1 MGVVV
6 LLLLLSFGT
15 HLVYSGNHI
24 LHYYFTAVVSD
35 VTHGLPQ
42 YSVVGYVDN
51 LFFGRYS
58 SDTRHPELLIPSLK
72 GLNDLIKELTIN
84 AHDKENADIIMM
96 KLIMS
101 SLNKTGD
108 GAFHV
113 FQIKYSCELREDGGI
128 HGNEDFAFD
137 AKEFM
142 TFDTE
147 NPQYLPLVQE
157 ALIVTQ
163 KWNGIFAK
171 LKTVYMENVC
181 ISHLKFYLS
190 HLKKDLEKKVS
201 PKVKVSSSE
210 SESGIKLHCRVYG
223 FYPRDVEVKW
233 IKNGRDEIYSEESAE
248 ILPNPDGTYQ
258 IRVSV
263 EVTPEEGATY
273 SCHVDHSSLENP
285 LVTPFE
291 ANNGKLLY
299 ILIAVGVT
307 IILFAVVLGVFIYR
321 KKSGIKWSRTA
332 GEEERTNGHGPS
344 CNRWR
349 CCPRD
354 KRRMGIV
361 VFLLL
366 SCGAHLASCGSH
378 IFQYSTTLV
387 SDPKQGLSKYSV
399 VAYLDN
405 LMLGTYNSDKLGP
418 EPLTPSHSSFELYDD
433 IEELTKIIYLKESLD
448 KMMMKLIT
456 SSLNKTGVEDFHVMQ
471 IKNGCELSEDG
482 SIRGNEE
489 LAFDAKD
496 YITFDTANPEYIPVV
511 PGALIAVQKRKEL
524 YSKLQR
530 TYVENVC
537 ISQLKLHLP
546 YLKNVLEKKVP
557 PKVKIS
563 SSESESGTKL
573 HCWVYGFYPRDV
585 EVKWIKNGRDEIY
598 SEESA
603 EILPNPDGT
612 YQIRVSVEVTPEE
625 GATYSC
631 HVDHSSLEN
640 PLVVPFETN
649 NDGKL
654 LYILIAVSVTVVLFV
669 FLGIFRYRKRSDH
682 QPVTTEE
689 RERD

>member
-1 MGVVV
+1 
-6 LLLLLSFGT
+6 
-15 HLVYSGNHI
+15 NHI

-321 KKSGIKWSRTA
+321 KKSVKTYQFTIIISSAKSKLILNYLPPISKIESMNLWIGSAVSPTTK
-332 GEEERTNGHGPS
+332 PS
-344 CNRWR
+344 WR
-349 CCPRD
+349 PSIIP
-354 KRRMGIV
+354 KPTLVKSFPLSMKK
-361 VFLLL
+361 VFLPPHPPP
-366 SCGAHLASCGSH
+366 SPPQPH
-378 IFQYSTTLV
+378 
-387 SDPKQGLSKYSV
+387 SK
-399 VAYLDN
+399 
-405 LMLGTYNSDKLGP
+405 
-418 EPLTPSHSSFELYDD
+418 EH
-433 IEELTKIIYLKESLD
+433 
-448 KMMMKLIT
+448 
-456 SSLNKTGVEDFHVMQ
+456 
-471 IKNGCELSEDG
+471 
-482 SIRGNEE
+482 
-489 LAFDAKD
+489 
-496 YITFDTANPEYIPVV
+496 
-511 PGALIAVQKRKEL
+511 
-524 YSKLQR
+524 
-530 TYVENVC
+530 
-537 ISQLKLHLP
+537 
-546 YLKNVLEKKVP
+546 
-557 PKVKIS
+557 
-563 SSESESGTKL
+563 
-573 HCWVYGFYPRDV
+573 
-585 EVKWIKNGRDEIY
+585 
-598 SEESA
+598 
-603 EILPNPDGT
+603 
-612 YQIRVSVEVTPEE
+612 
-625 GATYSC
+625 
-631 HVDHSSLEN
+631 
-640 PLVVPFETN
+640 
-649 NDGKL
+649 
-654 LYILIAVSVTVVLFV
+654 
-669 FLGIFRYRKRSDH
+669 
-682 QPVTTEE
+682 
-689 RERD
+689 